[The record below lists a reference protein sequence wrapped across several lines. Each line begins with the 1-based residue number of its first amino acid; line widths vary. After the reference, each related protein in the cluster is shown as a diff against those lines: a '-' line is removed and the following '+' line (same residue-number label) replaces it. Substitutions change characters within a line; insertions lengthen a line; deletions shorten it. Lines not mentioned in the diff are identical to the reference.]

1 MTKLSR
7 RAIIQTAA
15 VVPFQAVRGTAQ
27 NSAIK
32 VGLIGAGSRGSYTGT
47 EIVKNPGVK
56 ITAVCD
62 VVDEQIAKARERI
75 GAKDA
80 KGYKDFRDVLA
91 SDVDAVMIATAGLSA
106 SRALRSRRP
115 LRQAHLHGKTRRPRR
130 RRMQA
135 RDARLR
141 CR

>member
-32 VGLIGAGSRGSYTGT
+32 IGLIGTGSRGTYTGT

-56 ITAVCD
+56 ITAICD
-62 VVDEQIAKARERI
+62 VADEQIAAARETI
-75 GAKDA
+75 GAQRRE
-80 KGYKDFRDVLA
+80 GVQR
-91 SDVDAVMIATAGLSA
+91 LSG
-106 SRALRSRRP
+106 S
-115 LRQAHLHGKTRRPRR
+115 
-130 RRMQA
+130 A
-135 RDARLR
+135 RE
-141 CR
+141 